1 MPSISSNTLITLPAR
16 QLLIF
21 SSGGTGVAQVSGIT
35 GGPVSYVVGLYE
47 SYVGPYDRETS
58 VYVTGSV
65 WPITYTIDTDGV
77 LPTLNDLA
85 VRLTA
90 VEASGGGGGV
100 ADDAVTNAKLA
111 NVATATIKG
120 RATAGTGDPEDL
132 TAAQV
137 RTLLNVANG
146 ATANSAD
153 ATLLDR
159 ANHTGTQTAS
169 TISDFNSSA
178 RAQVEAELIAGTNV
192 TITPGGTGAT
202 RTLTI
207 AAAGSGGVADGDK
220 GDITVS
226 GSGATWTIDAAV
238 VTDAKISNRT
248 ALSVFGRSANSA
260 GVGADMA
267 AGTDGHVLRR
277 SGTTLGFGTLA
288 AGAFAANTIANS
300 VLSNVATATF
310 KGRATAGTGAPEDLT
325 ATQATALLNTF
336 TTSLKGLAPASGG
349 GTTNFLRA
357 DGTWAAPAGGG
368 TVTSVGMSVPTG
380 LSVSGSPITG
390 AGTLAVTLTSG
401 YVIPTQATLDDK
413 LSSSAATTISA
424 TKAVLVAA
432 DKLIS
437 FDSAASDV
445 PKLTTVGELNNSLG
459 RLAPGTSLG
468 TTGTVNLDLAALTG
482 TDQQITATGNI
493 TITTS
498 NRAAG
503 LRGRL
508 RIAAGGS
515 TRTLTWPSW
524 TAYGAVLPT
533 SLASGKV
540 LRVAWECTGTTDAS
554 VDAVAVESV

>member
-1 MPSISSNTLITLPAR
+1 MPSISANTLITLPAR

-153 ATLLDR
+153 ATLLAR

-169 TISDFNSSA
+169 TISDFNSAA
-178 RAQVEAELIAGTNV
+178 RAQVEAELIAGSNV
-192 TITPGGTGAT
+192 TITPGGSGAT

-207 AAAGSGGVADGDK
+207 AASGGA
-220 GDITVS
+220 
-226 GSGATWTIDAAV
+226 GATNLSYTAATRV
-238 VTDAKISNRT
+238 IASDTGTDATLPLVS
-248 ALSVFGRSANSA
+248 S
-260 GVGADMA
+260 
-267 AGTDGHVLRR
+267 TD
-277 SGTTLGFGTLA
+277 A
-288 AGAFAANTIANS
+288 
-300 VLSNVATATF
+300 
-310 KGRATAGTGAPEDLT
+310 
-325 ATQATALLNTF
+325 
-336 TTSLKGLAPASGG
+336 GLAPASGG

-357 DGTWAAPAGGG
+357 DGTWAAPSGGSGVTDGDKGDITVSASGATWTLDNDVVTNAKAANMATATIKGRATAGTGDPEDL
-368 TVTSVGMSVPTG
+368 TASQVKTLLAVGISD
-380 LSVSGSPITG
+380 VSGLQT
-390 AGTLAVTLTSG
+390 A
-401 YVIPTQATLDDK
+401 LDGK
-413 LSSSAATTISA
+413 LSENLATDITTAKTSFSNS
-424 TKAVLVAA
+424 
-432 DKLIS
+432 DKGILL
-437 FDSAASDV
+437 DAAASDA
-445 PKLTTVGELNNSLG
+445 PKTFTGAVMRTTPVGS
-459 RLAPGTSLG
+459 SLG
-468 TTGTVNLDLAALTG
+468 TTGTVNLDFAALVG
-482 TDQQITATGNI
+482 TLQTISATGNI
-493 TITTS
+493 TFTAS
-498 NRAAG
+498 NYAAG
-503 LRGRL
+503 LEFEL
-508 RIAAGGS
+508 RIDANGG
-515 TRTLTWPSW
+515 TRTLAYPATWK
-524 TAYGAVLPT
+524 AYGAALPT

-540 LRVAWECTGTTDAS
+540 LTLAIRSTGTTEGA
-554 VDAVAVESV
+554 VDATSALSV

>member
-1 MPSISSNTLITLPAR
+1 MPSISANTLITLPAR

-21 SSGGTGVAQVSGIT
+21 SGGGTGVAQVSGIT

-132 TAAQV
+132 TASQV

-159 ANHTGTQTAS
+159 ANHTGAQTAS
-169 TISDFNSSA
+169 TISDFNSA
-178 RAQVEAELIAGTNV
+178 TRAQVEAELIAGTNV

-226 GSGATWTIDAAV
+226 GSGAAWTIDAAV

-310 KGRATAGTGAPEDLT
+310 KGRATAGTGVPEDMT

-368 TVTSVGMSVPTG
+368 TVTSVGMTVPTG
-380 LSVSGSPITG
+380 LSVSGSPVTG
-390 AGTLAVTLTSG
+390 SGTLAVTLTAG
-401 YVIPTQATLDDK
+401 YVIPTQAALDAKLDADLASEITTAKTSFSNTDK
-413 LSSSAATTISA
+413 GILLDA
-424 TKAVLVAA
+424 
-432 DKLIS
+432 
-437 FDSAASDV
+437 AASDA
-445 PKLTTVGELNNSLG
+445 PKTFTGAVMRTTPVGS
-459 RLAPGTSLG
+459 SLG
-468 TTGTVNLDLAALTG
+468 TTGTVNLDFSALVG
-482 TDQQITATGNI
+482 TLQTISATGNI
-493 TITTS
+493 TFTAS
-498 NRAAG
+498 NYAAG
-503 LRGRL
+503 LEFEL
-508 RIAAGGS
+508 RIDANGG
-515 TRTLTWPSW
+515 TRTIAYPATWK
-524 TAYGAVLPT
+524 AYGAALPT

-540 LRVAWECTGTTDAS
+540 LTLAIRSTGTTEGA
-554 VDAVAVESV
+554 VDATSALSV

>member
-1 MPSISSNTLITLPAR
+1 MPSITENTLITLPAG
-16 QLLIF
+16 QLIAF
-21 SSGGTGVAQVSGIT
+21 DVGGSGVAQVSGIT
-35 GGPVSYVVGLYE
+35 GGPQSYVVGLNE

-65 WPITYTIDTDGV
+65 WPIVYTVDTDGV
-77 LPTLNDLA
+77 LPTLTDLA
-85 VRLTA
+85 TRVA
-90 VEASGGGGGV
+90 AIEASGGGGGGI
-100 ADDAVTNAKLA
+100 ADDSVTNAKLA
-111 NVATATIKG
+111 NVATSTIKG

-132 TAAQV
+132 TATQA
-137 RTLLNVANG
+137 TSLLNTFTTSLKGLAP
-146 ATANSAD
+146 
-153 ATLLDR
+153 
-159 ANHTGTQTAS
+159 AS
-169 TISDFNSSA
+169 
-178 RAQVEAELIAGTNV
+178 G
-192 TITPGGTGAT
+192 GGTTNFLRADGTWAAPAGA
-202 RTLTI
+202 
-207 AAAGSGGVADGDK
+207 GGVSDGDK

-226 GSGATWTIDAAV
+226 ASGATWTIDAAA

-260 GVGADMA
+260 GAGADMA

-288 AGAFAANTIANS
+288 AGAFASNTIANS

-310 KGRATAGTGAPEDLT
+310 KGRSTAGTGVPEDMT

-368 TVTSVGMSVPTG
+368 TVTSVGMTVPTG
-380 LSVSGSPITG
+380 LSVSGSPVTG
-390 AGTLAVTLTSG
+390 SGTLAVTLAAG
-401 YVIPTQATLDDK
+401 YVIPTQAALDDK
-413 LSSSAATTISA
+413 VSASAATTISA

-445 PKLTTVGELNNSLG
+445 PKLTTVGELNNSLS
-459 RLAPGTSLG
+459 RLAPGTGLG
-468 TTGTVNLDLAALTG
+468 TTGTVNLDLAALAG

-515 TRTLTWPSW
+515 TRTLAWPSW
-524 TAYGAVLPT
+524 TAFGAALPT

>member
-1 MPSISSNTLITLPAR
+1 MKTIKYTGAEKNWDELSVTGKQSVWYPGWTDAR
-16 QLLIF
+16 EDEEADLLIATGF
-21 SSGGTGVAQVSGIT
+21 FTRVYPSSMEALNTRVTALEAA
-35 GGPVSYVVGLYE
+35 GP
-47 SYVGPYDRETS
+47 
-58 VYVTGSV
+58 
-65 WPITYTIDTDGV
+65 
-77 LPTLNDLA
+77 
-85 VRLTA
+85 
-90 VEASGGGGGV
+90 GGGGV
-100 ADDAVTNAKLA
+100 SDGDKGDITVTGGVWSIDPNSVTNAKMA
-111 NVATATIKG
+111 DVATATIKG

-132 TAAQV
+132 TATQV

-146 ATANSAD
+146 ATANSSD
-153 ATLLDR
+153 ATLLAR

-169 TISDFNSSA
+169 TISDFNSAA

-192 TITPGGTGAT
+192 TITPGGSGAT

-207 AAAGSGGVADGDK
+207 AAAGAGGVADGDK

-226 GSGATWTIDAAV
+226 GSGATWTID
-238 VTDAKISNRT
+238 N
-248 ALSVFGRSANSA
+248 
-260 GVGADMA
+260 
-267 AGTDGHVLRR
+267 
-277 SGTTLGFGTLA
+277 
-288 AGAFAANTIANS
+288 
-300 VLSNVATATF
+300 
-310 KGRATAGTGAPEDLT
+310 
-325 ATQATALLNTF
+325 
-336 TTSLKGLAPASGG
+336 
-349 GTTNFLRA
+349 
-357 DGTWAAPAGGG
+357 
-368 TVTSVGMSVPTG
+368 
-380 LSVSGSPITG
+380 
-390 AGTLAVTLTSG
+390 LAVTSAKVATGIDAAKLADGSVSNTEFQYLNGVTSA
-401 YVIPTQATLDDK
+401 IQTQLNDK

-445 PKLTTVGELNNSLG
+445 PKLTTLGELNNSLG
-459 RLAPGTSLG
+459 RLAPGTGLG
-468 TTGTVNLDLAALTG
+468 TTGTVNLDLAALAG

-493 TITTS
+493 TFTTS

-508 RIAAGGS
+508 RISAGGS

>member
-1 MPSISSNTLITLPAR
+1 MPSITENTLITLPAG
-16 QLLIF
+16 QLIAF
-21 SSGGTGVAQVSGIT
+21 DVGGAGVAQVSGIT
-35 GGPVSYVVGLYE
+35 GGPQSYVVGLNE

-65 WPITYTIDTDGV
+65 WPIVYTVDTDGV
-77 LPTLNDLA
+77 LPTLTDLA
-85 VRLTA
+85 TRVA
-90 VEASGGGGGV
+90 AIEASGGGGGGI
-100 ADDAVTNAKLA
+100 ADDSVTNAKLA
-111 NVATATIKG
+111 NIATATIKG

-132 TAAQV
+132 TATQV
-137 RTLLNVANG
+137 RTLINVANG
-146 ATANSAD
+146 ATANSSD
-153 ATLLDR
+153 ATLLAR

-169 TISDFNSSA
+169 TISDFNSA
-178 RAQVEAELIAGTNV
+178 TRAQVEAELIAGTNV
-192 TITPGGTGAT
+192 TITPGGSGAT

-207 AAAGSGGVADGDK
+207 ASSGGSGVADGDK

-226 GSGATWTIDAAV
+226 ASGATWTIDNDV
-238 VTDAKISNRT
+238 VTNAK
-248 ALSVFGRSANSA
+248 
-260 GVGADMA
+260 
-267 AGTDGHVLRR
+267 
-277 SGTTLGFGTLA
+277 
-288 AGAFAANTIANS
+288 AANM
-300 VLSNVATATF
+300 ATATI
-310 KGRATAGTGAPEDLT
+310 KGRATAGTGDPEDLT

-349 GTTNFLRA
+349 GTTKYLRA

-368 TVTSVGMSVPTG
+368 SVTSVDMTVPTG

-390 AGTLAVTLTSG
+390 SGTLAVTLTAG

-432 DKLIS
+432 DKFIS
-437 FDSAASDV
+437 FDSDASNV
-445 PKLTTVGELNNSLG
+445 PKLTTLGELNNSLG
-459 RLAPGTSLG
+459 RLAPGTELG
-468 TTGTVNLDLAALTG
+468 TKGTVNLDLAALAG
-482 TDQQITATGNI
+482 TDQQITATGDI

-524 TAYGAVLPT
+524 TAFGAALPT

-554 VDAVAVESV
+554 IDAVAVESV